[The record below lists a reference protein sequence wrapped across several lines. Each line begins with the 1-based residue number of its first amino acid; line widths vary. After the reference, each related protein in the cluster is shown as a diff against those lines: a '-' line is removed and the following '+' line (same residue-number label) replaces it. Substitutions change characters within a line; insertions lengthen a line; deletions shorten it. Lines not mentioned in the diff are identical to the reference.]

1 MPEIKNVFRSGIMNK
16 DDDERII
23 PNGQYR
29 DAMNIEVATS
39 EDSDVGTV
47 QNILGNFR
55 VDNLPALSTGD
66 FKSIGAIADE
76 KNDVLYWFVTGSDS
90 GGARIDAI
98 IEYHNDGQ
106 VTPILVDR
114 NSDVLKF
121 DKNNIITGI
130 NIIDN
135 LLFWTDD
142 VNEPKKIN
150 IDTLKL
156 NSHTDLST
164 HSNMYV
170 NEVSVG
176 PITEDHITVIRKKPS
191 RAPKVI
197 FKESI
202 LKREYRF
209 GGINGG
215 PIDISDGTGQL
226 PIAGDTINSLIHVA
240 NRNYFPFE
248 FEQGDQILLSR
259 DDAPGNLPQNYELKL
274 EVETIITNAWDSSSN
289 TGVFEFDGKIL
300 EISNTIPANNSFQYN
315 AQKVTEEDVIFER
328 DFIRFATRYKYA
340 DGEYSAFSP
349 FTQPVFL
356 AGSYGF
362 HPTKDPH
369 NLGMSNK
376 TVSLELREL
385 IPTDT
390 PDDVVQLDILFK
402 KEDSTVVYSVDSIKP
417 DDPVI
422 EGGSYNNW
430 NAPIII
436 NTLSVDYEETDDTTA
451 DHEDFDLGYTGTYSI
466 TTENIYAALP
476 ENQILR
482 PWDNVPR
489 KALSQEITA
498 NRLVY
503 GNYIQNYNLRDFN
516 GAKCSTDIIPG
527 VETRQSYDNAIIDFS
542 TGKPS
547 IKAERTY
554 YLGVVYG
561 DEYGRETPV
570 LTGKNSSIKV
580 PFDINSATNIF
591 NGAAENSLRLKAKL
605 QGPQPDFAYYYKY
618 FIKQTTGE
626 YYNLVV
632 DRVYKSVQDQ
642 TLWLSLPSS
651 DRNKLQEGD
660 YFTIKKQSEIEEQ
673 VPVENKIKVI
683 DISNEAPE
691 SIKFDFSTLGTGG
704 GSSGDLSSLFQD
716 SNGQPAEDV
725 VRISIDKETWI
736 ETEFGA
742 NIEEN
747 PPETRYA
754 MQFSI
759 LSGAGRT
766 LSEMYFVSATY
777 MEDAGTSGRY
787 IFILRKKITAADSWV
802 ESSSGVLNSTL
813 SVELFKIEN
822 KNSVE
827 FEGRFF
833 VKVASDAVT
842 QRFLIPSINNIS
854 DFALTARAFGF
865 YLADTSISGN
875 ITGGTMG
882 IFNATHTWTNTT
894 GNARTRTE
902 EEWATALKFNTAA
915 ESSSGWFIDSAYFA
929 AVQGNYEDITGGGWD
944 AWYSGRMYKG
954 NPIDSAN
961 QQVNGLEGIVEVD
974 NIDSGT
980 GHPYRFNTTIDD
992 LPLGARHWAKYPAVT
1007 NIGLTD
1013 YIDYGATYGSLPA
1026 GQSHFT
1032 ETYRATGPYEEQN
1045 TGKGI
1050 FMHLSF
1056 SSVGV
1061 DLHDG
1066 NFDTWNS
1073 SADSSANQ
1081 PNFKENLQWILSSG
1095 IHSGITGTGVNQD
1108 PVGNN
1113 YSYFNANITAVGL
1126 EAHDGQFDPGY
1137 MGGPSAA
1144 AVVNSLTVGNEFKFE
1159 GDDQTVYTIQSVDV
1173 KYLYNHTTWNPV
1185 IRTDGGGSAA
1195 YPDNLPGN
1203 SVSEVF
1209 DAYRAGTATL
1219 QELQDKIV
1227 DFGRANNRRVCYI
1240 VQLDKDPRTQVY
1252 NPLST
1257 ADKDTFNTIN
1267 FIDTYIEPGKNTIP
1281 TSPAVIETEAKED
1294 QDLNIYFEISDAL
1307 PRILDLT
1314 DGTGD
1319 SGLTSD
1325 YTVGAFGSRVDPN
1338 SVKGHMLAPVGSK
1351 VSINVSGTIGGM
1363 DVGLIDYG
1371 HQNEEFPEEDFW
1383 LKVVGWDGNIVY
1395 LGSPGLKGNANL
1407 TKCTNNYKDKVLTF
1421 WREDGSYTKA
1431 AIFSC
1436 REVSGP
1442 FNYVT
1447 KVELYPLVHNRDTG
1461 LSYYNCFSFGNG
1473 VESNRIRDDFNT
1485 PFIRNG
1491 VKASTVLEETYE
1503 EERRKYGLIY
1513 SGLYNS
1519 TSGINNLNQF
1529 IQAEKITK
1537 DINPVYGSIQK
1548 LYARERDLVT
1558 LCEDKVLQIFV
1569 NRDVL
1574 FNADGNQQLLA
1585 TNNVLGQAQP
1595 FRGNYG
1601 ISKNPES
1608 FASESFRAYFTDKQ
1622 RGAVLRLSMDG
1633 LTPISDAGMSDY
1645 FRDHLKDGH
1654 ILYGCYD
1661 AYKKDY
1667 NLSINF
1673 GATDDQVLNPGF
1685 DEGFSYN
1692 PQEGTEK
1699 IINGDFSLTTTTQG
1713 SNLIANGNFSDF
1725 QGWNEVGLNLGNEH
1739 VFQVLGENQDPAS
1752 PLGDNPTPPAN
1763 WLGSDDGTGAI
1774 LFSNSVVPPAASSV
1788 NVGAQYDISGL
1799 NIPDG
1804 AEVTISWDFVL
1815 DEDTANVIA
1824 SSQMTSVGTSNSLL
1838 EDAEYP
1844 DTKFKV
1850 TLNNGTSACQITHSE
1865 IANFNS
1871 GDYGTMTYS
1880 FTKTMTAGSTFGTTN
1895 SLTIMAM
1902 DLGPGNAIFVD
1913 NVSVAVTTQTLDN
1926 WTLNIGANWLSA
1938 GNVFFPGGSNAQ
1950 QAQVYFDPNKKYRIN
1965 ANITTPFG
1973 SLQNAQNAKLQVNG
1987 ITINNFDPPQ
1997 FDSSSSP
2004 VYKQSGSVSLDTYLL
2019 GPGVGIEAI
2028 NGDIHV
2034 NSISIKEIENYGGN
2048 VNFWNLNDSANTTDV
2063 ATVQMANGDKKIAFT
2078 AAPKNTFL
2086 HQTLIKTNKVLDFDV
2101 DRMCRVKFN
2110 LTDVIGNGELKFR
2123 LYNEEGEGFEHIAT
2137 PGLNDF
2143 TAIIG
2148 SDESSSFSEVFG
2160 FYVSSDNEFT
2170 GMVDNISLIIDS
2182 NNDGGCVSF
2191 NEKAKGWTSFKSFVP
2206 EVGISSV
2213 NQFYTMN
2220 LGRLWKHHV
2229 EQFDPTTNEEINR
2242 NTFYGVHEDS
2252 KVVPVL
2258 NSQPEL
2264 VKHFN
2269 TLNYEGT
2276 QSRIDQL
2283 RTHDLLPSKVTP
2295 IGSNLADT
2303 QNIQAIPLVNNTQL
2317 DLIEP
2322 NNNII
2327 ITNLQGAEQ
2336 DGTDVSDMVLVTF
2349 SDIASQDA
2357 NGNQINYRF
2366 SFDFKNLDINPE
2378 SHVFFDFSGD
2388 PGAQSSQTFSN
2399 GIYSIDFITQG
2410 TTPTVIELLIIHP
2423 FVQDGYSENV
2433 SIELSNFVLQQLV
2446 FTNPDD
2452 NQYYNLQTKDG
2463 WYVSNIH
2470 TNKQEGMLNEF
2481 IEKEGKWFNYIKG
2494 TEEHVDPA
2502 AFNFQGLGI
2511 ASEIITPDPE

>member
-55 VDNLPALSTGD
+55 VDNLPTLSTGD

-76 KNDVLYWFVTGSDS
+76 KNDVLYWFVTGLDS
-90 GGARIDAI
+90 GGASVDAI
-98 IEYHNDGQ
+98 IEYNNDGQ

-114 NSDVLKF
+114 NSNVLKF

-156 NSHTDLST
+156 NSHVDLSA
-164 HSNMYV
+164 HSNMYI
-170 NEVSVG
+170 NETSVG
-176 PITEDHITVIRKKPS
+176 QITEDHITVIRKKPS

-202 LKREYRF
+202 LKRQYKF
-209 GGINGG
+209 GSINGG
-215 PIDISDGTGQL
+215 PIDISGGTGQL
-226 PIAGDTINSLIHVA
+226 PIAGDIINSLIHIA
-240 NRNYFPFE
+240 DQNYFPFE
-248 FEQGDQILLSR
+248 FGPGDEILLSR
-259 DDAPGNLPQNYELKL
+259 TDASGNLPQNYELKL
-274 EVETIITNAWDSSSN
+274 EVDSILTNTWDSSVN
-289 TGVFEFDGKIL
+289 IGVFEFNGKVL
-300 EISNTIPANNSFQYN
+300 EISNTIPVNNSFQYN
-315 AQKVTEEDVIFER
+315 TQKVTEEDVIFEK

-349 FTQPVFL
+349 FTQPIFL

-376 TVSLELREL
+376 TISLELKEL
-385 IPTDT
+385 ISGDI
-390 PDDVVQLDILFK
+390 PDDVTQLDILFK
-402 KEDSTVVYSVDSIKP
+402 KENSTVVYSVDSIKP
-417 DDPVI
+417 NDPDVDSD
-422 EGGSYNNW
+422 GYNNW
-430 NAPIII
+430 TMPITID
-436 NTLSVDYEETDDTTA
+436 TLSVDYIETDDST
-451 DHEDFDLGYTGTYSI
+451 DEHEEFNLGYTGVYSI

-503 GNYIQNYNLRDFN
+503 GNYIQNYNLRDFS
-516 GAKCSTDIIPG
+516 GAECSTDIIPG
-527 VETRQSYDNAIIDFS
+527 IEPRETYDNAIVDFS

-570 LTGKNSSIKV
+570 LTGQNSSIKV
-580 PFDINSATNIF
+580 PFDLNSDIGIF
-591 NGAAENSLRLKAKL
+591 NGAAMNSLRLKAKL

-660 YFTIKKQSEIEEQ
+660 YFTIKKQSEIESQ

-759 LSGAGRT
+759 LSGSGRT

-822 KNSVE
+822 KNPVE

-882 IFNATHTWTNTT
+882 IFNTTQAWTNTT

-929 AVQGNYEDITGGGWD
+929 AAQGNYEDITGGGWD

-954 NPIDSAN
+954 NPINSAN

-980 GHPYRFNTTIDD
+980 SHPYRFNTTIDD

-1013 YIDYGATYGSLPA
+1013 YIDYGVTYGSLSA

-1073 SADSSANQ
+1073 SADSSTNQ
-1081 PNFKENLQWILSSG
+1081 PNFKQNLQWILSSG

-1113 YSYFNANITAVGL
+1113 YSYFNANVTAVGL
-1126 EAHDGQFDPGY
+1126 EAHDRQFDPSY

-1144 AVVNSLTVGNEFKFE
+1144 AVVNSLTTGNEFKFE

-1185 IRTDGGGSAA
+1185 IRTDANGVST
-1195 YPDNLPGN
+1195 YEENLQHP
-1203 SVSEVF
+1203 SVSDAF
-1209 DAYRAGTATL
+1209 DKYRSGAGTL
-1219 QELQDKIV
+1219 GDLQDTIV

-1252 NPLST
+1252 NPLGT

-1294 QDLNIYFEISDAL
+1294 QDLNIYYEISDAL

-1319 SGLTSD
+1319 SSLVSD
-1325 YTVGAFGSRVDPN
+1325 YSIGLFGSKVDPN

-1351 VSINVSGTIGGM
+1351 VSINIPPNTTIGGM
-1363 DVGLIDYG
+1363 DIGLIDYG
-1371 HQNEEFPEEDFW
+1371 TQIQEYPAKDFW
-1383 LKVVGWDGNIVY
+1383 LRVAGWDGNIVY
-1395 LGSPGLKGNANL
+1395 LESPGLKGNSNL
-1407 TKCTNNYKDKVLTF
+1407 TKCTNNYQNKTLTF

-1436 REVSGP
+1436 REVSGSQ
-1442 FNYVT
+1442 NYVT

-1461 LSYYNCFSFGNG
+1461 LSYYNCFSFNNG

-1548 LYARERDLVT
+1548 LYAREKDLIT

-1569 NRDVL
+1569 DRDVL
-1574 FNADGNQQLLA
+1574 FNADGKQQLLA

-1622 RGAVLRLSMDG
+1622 RGAVLRLSIDG

-1645 FRDHLKDGH
+1645 FRDHLKDGQ

-1673 GATDDQVLNPGF
+1673 GATNDQVLNPGF
-1685 DEGFSYN
+1685 DEGFTFN
-1692 PQEGTEK
+1692 
-1699 IINGDFSLTTTTQG
+1699 TTTGLEILHNNGFFNSTTSTS
-1713 SNLIANGNFSDF
+1713 SNLIANGDFSNPP
-1725 QGWNEVGLNLGNEH
+1725 QGWNEVSATGSTGLNHTYFIPAEAT
-1739 VFQVLGENQDPAS
+1739 DPNS
-1752 PLGDNPTPPAN
+1752 PLGDSPNPPTN
-1763 WLGSDDGTGAI
+1763 WLGTSDGTGAI
-1774 LFSNSVVPPAASSV
+1774 LFLNDPVAGGGGGGV
-1788 NVGAQYDISGL
+1788 NIGQSYDISGL
-1799 NIPDG
+1799 SIPDG
-1804 AEVTISWDFVL
+1804 ADVTISWDFVL
-1815 DEDTANVIA
+1815 DKDTANIISINQGFGNGNLSNA
-1824 SSQMTSVGTSNSLL
+1824 SYVNGLG
-1838 EDAEYP
+1838 
-1844 DTKFKV
+1844 TKFKV
-1850 TLNNGTSACQITHSE
+1850 TLNNGTSACLITHSE
-1865 IANFNS
+1865 IASFNN

-1880 FTKTMTAGSTFGTTN
+1880 FTKTMTAGSAFGITD
-1895 SLTIMAM
+1895 SLTIRAISLM
-1902 DLGPGNAIFVD
+1902 DSHAIFVD
-1913 NVSVAVTTQTLDN
+1913 NVSVTVNSQALDDWTLDAGAVWDYSSKINFNPPNAFITQTTNLPS
-1926 WTLNIGANWLSA
+1926 G
-1938 GNVFFPGGSNAQ
+1938 
-1950 QAQVYFDPNKKYRIN
+1950 KKYRIR
-1965 ANITTPFG
+1965 AGIGGATGEPY
-1973 SLQNAQNAKLQVNG
+1973 LLVNG
-1987 ITINNFDPPQ
+1987 VSISGDTSITNPGFIQKEAYIGGGGVAVEVFEDVP
-1997 FDSSSSP
+1997 
-2004 VYKQSGSVSLDTYLL
+2004 GSTLEL
-2019 GPGVGIEAI
+2019 E
-2028 NGDIHV
+2028 
-2034 NSISIKEIENYGGN
+2034 SISIKEIENYGGG
-2048 VNFWNLNDSANTTDV
+2048 VDGWNLNDGVDDDKIYTFQTPFGN
-2063 ATVQMANGDKKIAFT
+2063 KKIAFDF
-2078 AAPKNTFL
+2078 APKNTFL
-2086 HQTLIKTNKVLDFDV
+2086 HQTLIKTNKVLDFDAG
-2101 DRMCRVKFN
+2101 RTCRVKFN
-2110 LTDVIGNGELKFR
+2110 LTDVSGNGELRFR
-2123 LYNEEGEGFEHIAT
+2123 LYNEDGEGFEHIAT
-2137 PGLNDF
+2137 PGLNQF
-2143 TAIIG
+2143 TAVIG
-2148 SDESSSFSEVFG
+2148 EDDSSSFTDLFG
-2160 FYVSSDNEFT
+2160 FYVSSDNVFS

-2229 EQFDPTTNEEINR
+2229 EQFDSTNNEEINR

-2252 KVVPVL
+2252 SVTPIL
-2258 NSQPEL
+2258 NMQPEL

-2295 IGSNLADT
+2295 IGSNLADM
-2303 QNIQAIPLVNNTQL
+2303 QNAQEIPLINNTQL
-2317 DLIEP
+2317 DLIQP

-2349 SDIASQDA
+2349 SDIPSQDA
-2357 NGNQINYRF
+2357 NGSQINYRF
-2366 SFDFKNLDINPE
+2366 SFDFKTLDINPE

-2388 PGAQSSQTFSN
+2388 PGVQSSQTFLD

-2410 TTPTVIELLIIHP
+2410 AIPTVIELLIIHP
-2423 FVQDGYSENV
+2423 FIQDNYSENV

-2463 WYVSNIH
+2463 WYVSDVH

-2511 ASEIITPDPE
+2511 ASEIITPEPE